1 MEQIFRLVEMSFRNN
16 LVLCKAIV
24 AMPFRDKFFMKNLTP
39 DNISLTFDKWKPFP
53 PIFFRNYVPPKVT
66 FASSEIVFFNECF
79 IFTGGNLFSV

>member
-1 MEQIFRLVEMSFRNN
+1 
-16 LVLCKAIV
+16 
-24 AMPFRDKFFMKNLTP
+24 MKNLTP

-53 PIFFRNYVPPKVT
+53 PIFLRNYVPPKVT